1 MEYKGVVVA
10 LVGVGERGSRGV
22 VLAWAMSSVMEFL
35 KFGVFWLHVW
45 CLVFFL
51 IMPWVW
57 RGYSS

>member
-35 KFGVFWLHVW
+35 KFGVF
-45 CLVFFL
+45 
-51 IMPWVW
+51 
-57 RGYSS
+57 